1 MNCPCE
7 YSGICSWRHRDEDDG
22 MRELFVLVEVENA
35 FEVVPIEK
43 KKNYPLSELVPTTNT
58 EKMLLYFYEYTDDDG
73 YYTDCV
79 IPDLKVGE
87 IKKMKIRYS
96 IRVKQPRYASVNQDV
111 WKEHNV
117 KILGMSEDYKAFDI
131 LPCKS
136 TRAKVV

>member
-7 YSGICSWRHRDEDDG
+7 YSGICSWRHPSED
-22 MRELFVLVEVENA
+22 MKELFVLVEVENA
-35 FEVVPIEK
+35 FKVVPIEK
-43 KKNYPLSELVPTTNT
+43 KKHYPLSELVPTTNT

-73 YYTDCV
+73 YYDEYV

-87 IKKMKIRYS
+87 IKKMKICYS
-96 IRVKQPRYASVNQDV
+96 IRVKQAGYASVNENV

-136 TRAKVV
+136 TEAKVVK